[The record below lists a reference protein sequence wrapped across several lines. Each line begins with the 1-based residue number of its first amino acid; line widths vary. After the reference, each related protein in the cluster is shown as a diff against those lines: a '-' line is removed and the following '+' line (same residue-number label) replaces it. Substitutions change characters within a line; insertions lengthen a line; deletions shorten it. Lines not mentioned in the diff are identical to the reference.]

1 MKKLIPLLSCL
12 LLLVALPILSHADAP
27 EIDGLVFQSET
38 PLRYAQGFHLY
49 RYEGGYTL
57 ISIAD
62 GGDFLV
68 IPEGGSTPEG
78 LGNIVPLPQPLNR
91 IYLAAT
97 SAMSL
102 FDAVGAVDAVRLSG
116 AQQSDWYI
124 PGAVQAM
131 EAGQMLYAGKY
142 SAPDYEL
149 LLGEGCQLA
158 IESTMIYHTPKVKE
172 MLEDLDIPVLVDRS
186 SYEPHPLGRTEW
198 MKLYAALTGKEAE
211 AEDCFAQQEAL
222 ITQLE
227 NAAPTGKTV
236 AFFYVNTD
244 GSVVIRKS
252 TDYIP
257 KMIALAGGT
266 YCFDALETSQ
276 SATSFSITMED
287 FYATAAQADVLIYN
301 ASIGAPIETMADL
314 IQKDSLF
321 SDFKAVQS
329 GDVYSTGKDF
339 YQKTDIVGRMI
350 WDIHLALTDGDE
362 ADMTFLY
369 RVTK

>member
-1 MKKLIPLLSCL
+1 MKKFLSIFLILFAFIVS
-12 LLLVALPILSHADAP
+12 AQAEAP
-27 EIDGLVFQSET
+27 EIDGLVYQDET
-38 PLRYAQGFHLY
+38 ALHYAQGFHLY
-49 RYEGGYTL
+49 RYQDGYTL

-62 GGDFLV
+62 GADFLV
-68 IPEGGSTPEG
+68 IPEGAAVPRN
-78 LGNIVPLPQPLNR
+78 LGGIIPLQQPLSR

-102 FDAVGAVDAVRLSG
+102 FDAVDAVDCVRLSG
-116 AQQSDWYI
+116 ALESDWYI
-124 PGAVQAM
+124 PGAVEAM
-131 EAGQMLYAGKY
+131 QSGSLLYAGKY

-149 LLGEGCQLA
+149 LLSEDCQLA

-198 MKLYAALTGKEAE
+198 IKLYAALSGKEAE
-211 AEDCFAQQEAL
+211 AEARFQEQEAI

-227 NAAPTGKTV
+227 TAAPTGKTV
-236 AFFYVNTD
+236 AFFYVTTD
-244 GSVVIRKS
+244 GSVDIRKN

-266 YCFDALETSQ
+266 YCFDSMDNTGVS
-276 SATSFSITMED
+276 TSFPITMED
-287 FYATAAQADVLIYN
+287 FYAVASQADVLIYN
-301 ASIGAPIETMADL
+301 ATIGAPITRMSELLA
-314 IQKDSLF
+314 KDSLF
-321 SDFKAVQS
+321 ADFKAVQT

-350 WDIHLALTDGDE
+350 WDIHLALTGGAE
-362 ADMTFLY
+362 ADMTFLH